1 MVLTSDPVEKLGY
14 EIRAMSKE
22 ALEIVIGKALVEI
35 EFRKALLADPDLALA
50 GFDLSEAEQASLK
63 RMDSE
68 SLEALARALQ
78 RRPG

>member
-1 MVLTSDPVEKLGY
+1 
-14 EIRAMSKE
+14 MSKE